1 MIEQKAKVVAMDDKT
16 IWLDA
21 QRQSTCSGCAA
32 KQGCGTGILENH
44 VGKRFSR
51 IAVEKKEAVDIGQQM
66 QLAIP
71 EEALLQGAFMMYLL
85 PLLSMFLFA
94 FLATTL
100 GAATWLETI
109 AGIAGLFAGLLLVK
123 NKFKNKKIDIQASVI
138 ED

>member
-1 MIEQKAKVVAMDDKT
+1 MIEQKAKVVAIDDKT

-51 IAVEKKEAVDIGQQM
+51 IAIEKKDTVDVGQQM

-94 FLATTL
+94 IVAASL
-100 GAATWLETI
+100 GAPTLLETI
-109 AGIAGLFAGLLLVK
+109 AGITGLFAGLLLVK
-123 NKFKNKKIDIQASVI
+123 TKFKNKKIDIQASVI

>member
-1 MIEQKAKVVAMDDKT
+1 MIEQKAKVVAIDEQT

-32 KQGCGTGILENH
+32 KQGCGTGLLENH

-51 IAVEKKEAVDIGQQM
+51 IAIEKKDTVNLGQQM

-71 EEALLQGAFMMYLL
+71 EEALLQGAFIMYMI
-85 PLLSMFLFA
+85 PLLFMFLFA
-94 FLATTL
+94 LVATSL
-100 GAATWLETI
+100 GATTWLETI
-109 AGIAGLFAGLLLVK
+109 SGISGLFAGLFIVK
-123 NKFKNKKIDIQASVI
+123 SKLKNKKIDIQASII